1 MEQQGDYITQDEVQE
16 ALDMLGKGYEDQ
28 PSVVVEPPRR
38 RTERRKGQMVEVE
51 EAAFVKFSTEFKSEL
66 ADLDVYALKVFIYI
80 GLSINFE
87 TGTAYPGVRKI
98 AKETKMNKDTV
109 GKAIEELEQKGFLQV
124 RRKDGSSNIY
134 KPECYFA
141 IGETVPSGRTVPEP
155 SGADAELSDENG
167 QLSGASRVKRAQP
180 DKQDK
185 QDERVK
191 GDAQVFQ
198 ALENL
203 MGALPSSVTRY
214 VDAWLEKH
222 PLEWIFKAIDEAK
235 TRGARSEKYV
245 DKILIGWEANGYP
258 KSREEQVKAARKDG
272 KPSEPKSFEG
282 IRQFLAEQGQEVV
295 NGYAD

>member
-1 MEQQGDYITQDEVQE
+1 MEQQGDYITKEE
-16 ALDMLGKGYEDQ
+16 IEEGLAMIGKGYEDQ

-38 RTERRKGQMVEVE
+38 RIERRGKEMLEVE
-51 EAAFVKFSTEFKSEL
+51 EAAYVKFSTEFKAEL

-87 TGTAYPGVRKI
+87 SGTAYPGVRKI
-98 AKETKMNKDTV
+98 AKETGMNKDTV
-109 GKAIEELEQKGFLQV
+109 GKAIEELESKGFLQV

-141 IGETVPSGRTVPEP
+141 IGETVPSGRTPPEL
-155 SGADAELSDENG
+155 SGVGVKLSDENG
-167 QLSGASRVKRAQP
+167 QLSGASRVKDAQQ

-185 QDERVK
+185 QEERVK
-191 GDAQVFQ
+191 QDAQVFR
-198 ALENL
+198 ALETL
-203 MGALPSSVTRY
+203 MGALPSTVTRY

-235 TRGARSEKYV
+235 AHNARSEKYV

-258 KSREEQVKAARKDG
+258 KSRDEQVKEARKSPAAKQSQTDAA
-272 KPSEPKSFEG
+272 
-282 IRQFLAEQGQEVV
+282 IAAFLAKHQQEQPNV
-295 NGYAD
+295 